1 MKIRKIII
9 FCLIAILCM
18 GLSTNI
24 FANEEV
30 LKPVEPPSEKV
41 MERATVKVYDEYD
54 MYNSLQQQ
62 SPAALQAKGYTQ
74 QDIQSIKSTTYE
86 SLLRERGKLSTDEL
100 KNYGY
105 SDAQIAIL
113 KNPNSTDAELRSASS
128 KITVTTVVE
137 KLEHLKDNYTYSTVY
152 LEWMWKTIPTSR
164 YTDSAAIAWTG
175 EMAFMPY
182 SENNK
187 SRYTLWKRNLA
198 TKAEAMKTTPLTS
211 NHYVQLGRAVQIP
224 EFHLSERASGATS
237 PVGPSGS
244 YNVTFKGAARIA
256 LKYYGTLSFMQAQG
270 AYAHY
275 SIGVSGISIS
285 LSWPPSISINFS
297 KSPYAVYRANDSCTV
312 TER

>member
-1 MKIRKIII
+1 MNIRKIII

-30 LKPVEPPSEKV
+30 LKPVEPPSEEV

-152 LEWMWKTIPTSR
+152 LNGCGKRSLRPDIRILLPSHGPERWHLCPTV
-164 YTDSAAIAWTG
+164 
-175 EMAFMPY
+175 
-182 SENNK
+182 
-187 SRYTLWKRNLA
+187 
-198 TKAEAMKTTPLTS
+198 KTTNL
-211 NHYVQLGRAVQIP
+211 VIL
-224 EFHLSERASGATS
+224 
-237 PVGPSGS
+237 
-244 YNVTFKGAARIA
+244 
-256 LKYYGTLSFMQAQG
+256 YGKEILQ
-270 AYAHY
+270 
-275 SIGVSGISIS
+275 
-285 LSWPPSISINFS
+285 P
-297 KSPYAVYRANDSCTV
+297 KRK
-312 TER
+312 R